1 VAANRRDDIG
11 GIAIVAVL
19 ATCLVGLITSLA
31 DWSDIARRD
40 PARAL
45 DRSPHGV
52 TELGADATRS
62 GMSVT
67 EYALFV
73 AAGLAFIACGM
84 IAARGKAPGLTAG
97 LLYAAGV
104 VWLLEG
110 LRLSSQPV
118 LFTLG
123 TQMKL
128 LVLPILIHLGLAFP
142 EGRLGSRS
150 ARLFVGTL
158 YAYYV
163 IYNVSNWIFFDP
175 QLHVPNGE
183 STSVN
188 LLLISDQP
196 TIYATIRTIHTVIFL
211 LIEIILLGILADRWH
226 KGSPAF
232 RRSLLPL
239 WWAFFLVTVIRL
251 WSTLDSIDLPGTG
264 GWLRYTI
271 RYWAVVLIPI
281 AILIGLARY
290 RLARGAMSR
299 MMVDLGSGPVDH
311 DQLQGLLQHTLHDP
325 TAELWLWSDEGQEYI
340 DLDRRFH
347 GLASVSR
354 PRVVTTLDRGDVR
367 LAALVHDQTLLQQPE
382 LLEAVRAGT
391 TLLLE
396 NLRLTAA
403 LELQLE
409 ATQQSRQRIVA
420 AGDAERRRL
429 ERDIH
434 DGAQQE
440 LVAAAL
446 MFRRA
451 GRAADPDQAKAMLVE
466 GSAQLESAIT
476 GLRELARGVHP
487 PMLRERGLSAA
498 LTSLAER
505 ASLPVEII
513 DHYRQRAP
521 DTVEACLYFSAAEAI
536 TNALKYAEAT
546 HLTIELAAVDGLL
559 RLRVSD
565 DGRGGAAVEP
575 GGGLAGL
582 QDRVAALG
590 GSLDLESAAEVG
602 TRVTVVLP
610 LPGDGDAR

>member
-1 VAANRRDDIG
+1 MAGSRRDASS

-19 ATCLVGLITSLA
+19 AVCLVGLITYLA
-31 DWSDIARRD
+31 DWSDLARRD

-45 DRSPHGV
+45 GRGPNGITV
-52 TELGADATRS
+52 LGAEATRS
-62 GMSVT
+62 GIDAT
-67 EYALFV
+67 EYALCV
-73 AAGLAFIACGM
+73 AAGLAFVACGM

-110 LRLSSQPV
+110 LRLSSQPP

-123 TQMKL
+123 TQMTL
-128 LVLPILIHLGLAFP
+128 LVLPVLIHLGMTFP
-142 EGRLGSRS
+142 DGHLGSTG
-150 ARLFVGTL
+150 ARLFVAAL
-158 YAYYV
+158 YVYYV
-163 IYNVSNWIFFDP
+163 LHNVSTWMFFDP
-175 QLHVPNGE
+175 QLHVPQGE

-196 TIYATIRTIHTVIFL
+196 ATTAALRVIHSAIFVVIG
-211 LIEIILLGILADRWH
+211 IILVGILAYRWRI
-226 KGSPAF
+226 GTPAF

-239 WWAFFLVTVIRL
+239 WWAFFLLTIVRV
-251 WSTLDSIDLPGTG
+251 WSTLDVIDLPGTE
-264 GWLRYTI
+264 GWFRYTI
-271 RYWAVVLIPI
+271 RYWAVVLVPV

-299 MMVDLGSGPVDH
+299 MMVDLGSGPVDQN
-311 DQLQGLLQHTLHDP
+311 QLQQLLRQTLHDP
-325 TAELWLWSDEGQEYI
+325 TAELWLWSDEGQEYV
-340 DLDRRFH
+340 DPQRRFH
-347 GLASVSR
+347 SLGSVSR

-367 LAALVHDQTLLQQPE
+367 LGALVHDQTLLQQPE

-451 GRAADPDQAKAMLVE
+451 GRATDPDQAKAMLVE

-487 PMLRERGLSAA
+487 PMLRDRGLSAA

-505 ASLPVEII
+505 ASVPVEII
-513 DHYRQRAP
+513 DNYRQRAP
-521 DTVEACLYFSAAEAI
+521 DTIEACLYFSAAEAM

-546 HLTIELAAVDGLL
+546 HLTIELSAGNGTL

-565 DGRGGAAVEP
+565 DGHGGATIEP

-582 QDRVAALG
+582 QDRAAALG
-590 GSLDLESAAEVG
+590 GTLDLESAPGLG
-602 TRVTVVLP
+602 TRITVVLP
-610 LPGDGDAR
+610 LPDEDAR